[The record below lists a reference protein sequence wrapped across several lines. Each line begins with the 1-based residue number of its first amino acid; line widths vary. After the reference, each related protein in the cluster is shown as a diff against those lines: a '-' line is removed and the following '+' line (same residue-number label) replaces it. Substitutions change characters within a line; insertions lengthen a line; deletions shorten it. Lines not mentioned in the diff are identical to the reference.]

1 MSVSRKRK
9 KEVEEEGRRGFA
21 KGCQKLRKWDLE
33 ENQQQEGRVVATNP
47 TAAGVTLVPLE
58 VELRFRAKADHFE
71 EQPRL
76 TPHPRY
82 PRIIIVEPPSVP
94 PRIIIVVPPSA

>member
-9 KEVEEEGRRGFA
+9 KEVEEEGGRGFA
-21 KGCQKLRKWDLE
+21 KGCQKLRKWDF
-33 ENQQQEGRVVATNP
+33 ENQQQQEGRVAATNP

-82 PRIIIVEPPSVP
+82 PRIIIVLPPAS
-94 PRIIIVVPPSA
+94 S